1 MNRTFY
7 RWIKRTPLAWLQTSH
22 NPIKFA
28 IGIAGVSFSNVLIF
42 FQLGLL
48 DSVYNSQLRPIQ
60 NLDAEL
66 LMVSSGYSNF
76 GSLQTFNRSRLFQSL
91 GVKGVEAVSPM
102 RISRASW
109 VTPNTGNSYFINVF
123 GINPSRPSLSIP
135 ELAQKT
141 ASIRKLRNAL
151 FDRRTKSHYGPI
163 SELIA
168 RNGSTQVEVNQ
179 QRLNMIGTF
188 QLGAT
193 FAADANIVV
202 SESTFSLLFPKQQS
216 NQIQL
221 GLIQL
226 KKGANPLTV
235 QKELR
240 PIFENGQVM
249 VLTRSELST
258 LELNYWRRSS
268 SIGFIF
274 TIGVLVGFIVGSIIV
289 YQILFGDVMNSLP
302 QFATLKAMGYTYGYI
317 ISVVIQQGAILAV
330 IGFIPGV
337 ICSVGLYSLLANAT
351 NLAVAMTASRA
362 LQVLVLTVVMCTG
375 SATLATRKLIKLD
388 PADVF

>member
-1 MNRTFY
+1 MKRMFY

-22 NPIKFA
+22 NPIKLT

-60 NLDAEL
+60 SLEAEL

-76 GSLQTFNRSRLFQSL
+76 GSLQTFNRSRLFQAL
-91 GVKGVEAVSPM
+91 GVAGVEAVSPM

-109 VTPNTGNSYFINVF
+109 ITPNTGNSYFINVF

-135 ELAQKT
+135 ELTQKT

-163 SELIA
+163 GKLIA

-193 FAADANIVV
+193 FAADANIIV
-202 SESTFSLLFPKQQS
+202 SDSTFSLLFPKQQP

-226 KKGANPLTV
+226 KNGANPLAV
-235 QKELR
+235 QKELH
-240 PIFENGQVM
+240 PILGEHVM
-249 VLTRSELST
+249 VLTRSELSA

-274 TIGVLVGFIVGSIIV
+274 TIGVIVGFIVGSIIV

-302 QFATLKAMGYTYGYI
+302 QFATLKAMGYTDGYI
-317 ISVVIQQGAILAV
+317 ISVVVQQGAILAV

-337 ICSVGLYSLLANAT
+337 ICSIGLYTLLANAT
-351 NLAVAMTASRA
+351 NLAVAMTAGRA
-362 LQVLVLTVVMCTG
+362 AQVLGLTIVMCTG
-375 SATLATRKLIKLD
+375 SAALATRKLVKLD

>member
-1 MNRTFY
+1 MNRMLY

-22 NPIKFA
+22 NPIKLA

-60 NLDAEL
+60 KLDAEL

-91 GVKGVEAVSPM
+91 GVEGVEAVSPM

-135 ELAQKT
+135 ALTQKT
-141 ASIRKLRNAL
+141 AAIRKLRNAL
-151 FDRRTKSHYGPI
+151 FDTRTKSHYGPI
-163 SELIA
+163 GELIA

-179 QRLNMIGTF
+179 QLLNMIGTF

-193 FAADANIVV
+193 FAADANIIV
-202 SESTFSLLFPKQQS
+202 SESTFSLLFPKQQPT
-216 NQIQL
+216 QIQL

-226 KKGANPLTV
+226 KNDANPLTV
-235 QKELR
+235 QRELR
-240 PIFENGQVM
+240 PILGENVM
-249 VLTRSELST
+249 VLTQSELSA

-302 QFATLKAMGYTYGYI
+302 QFATLKAMGYTDGYI
-317 ISVVIQQGAILAV
+317 ISVVVQQGAILAV
-330 IGFIPGV
+330 IGFVPGV
-337 ICSVGLYSLLANAT
+337 ICSIGLYSLLANAT
-351 NLAVAMTASRA
+351 NLAVAMTANRA
-362 LQVLVLTVVMCTG
+362 VQVLVLTIVMCTG
-375 SATLATRKLIKLD
+375 SAALATRKLIKLD

>member
-1 MNRTFY
+1 MNRIIY
-7 RWIKRTPLAWLQTSH
+7 RWIKRTPVAWLQTSY
-22 NPIKFA
+22 NPVKLA
-28 IGIAGVSFSNVLIF
+28 IGVAGVSFSNILIF

-60 NLDAEL
+60 KLDAEL

-76 GSLQTFNRSRLFQSL
+76 GSLQTFNRSRLFQTL
-91 GVKGVEAVSPM
+91 GVEGVEGVSPM
-102 RISRASW
+102 RIDRASW
-109 VTPNTGNSYFINVF
+109 ITPNTGNSYFINVF

-135 ELAQKT
+135 ELTQNT
-141 ASIRKLRNAL
+141 VPIRMLRNAL
-151 FDRRTKSHYGPI
+151 FDSRTKSHYGPI
-163 SELIA
+163 GDLI
-168 RNGSTQVEVNQ
+168 RKDGSTQVEVNQ

-193 FAADANIVV
+193 FAADANIIV
-202 SESTFSLLFPKQQS
+202 SESTFSLLFPNQQP

-226 KKGANPLTV
+226 KKGVNPLEV
-235 QKELR
+235 QKAVL
-240 PIFENGQVM
+240 PILGEQVM
-249 VLTRSELST
+249 VLTRSELSK

-289 YQILFGDVMNSLP
+289 YQILFGDVMNCLP
-302 QFATLKAMGYTYGYI
+302 QFATLKAMGYSDGYI
-317 ISVVIQQGAILAV
+317 ISVVVQQGAILAV
-330 IGFIPGV
+330 VGFIPGL
-337 ICSVGLYSLLANAT
+337 IFSIGLYSLLANAT
-351 NLAVAMTASRA
+351 NLAVAMTATRA
-362 LQVLVLTVVMCTG
+362 VQVLVLTIVMCTG
-375 SATLATRKLIKLD
+375 SAALATRKLIKLD